1 MQVTL
6 TPATNRQIEYLTNL
20 LERKARVEILRGD
33 PMMAMAIREQVAD
46 LIDRRIIISRIDAS
60 RMIDRTRAWLARQ

>member
-1 MQVTL
+1 MRITL

-60 RMIDRTRAWLARQ
+60 RMIDRTRAWLVRQ

>member
-6 TPATNRQIEYLTNL
+6 TPATKRQIEYLTNL